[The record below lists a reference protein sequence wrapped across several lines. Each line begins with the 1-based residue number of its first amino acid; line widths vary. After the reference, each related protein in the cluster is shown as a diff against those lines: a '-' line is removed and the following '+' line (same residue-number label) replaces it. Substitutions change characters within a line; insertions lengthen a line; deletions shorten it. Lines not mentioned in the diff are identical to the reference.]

1 MGTIIAMGGGHL
13 SNLETFT
20 MDTYI
25 VKATGKNNPKAL
37 FIPTASGDSKEY
49 IDSFNEV
56 YGKKLGCRT
65 DSLLL
70 VGNNKTNE
78 EIKDKILSTD
88 LIYVGG
94 GDTAKMMD
102 IWRSKKVDLYLK
114 EAYEKGIVL
123 SGLSAGSICWF
134 KYGHSD
140 SNTIRNSKGWW
151 DYTQVEGIGLIDA
164 IHCPHYNEKGRDGF
178 DDMMKSQN
186 LTGIALENNC
196 ALVVKDNKF
205 RILKSDLN
213 AKAYKL
219 TNNNG
224 TVSKELIEN
233 SDFKDID

>member
-20 MDTYI
+20 MDEY
-25 VKATGKNNPKAL
+25 VVNATGKKNPKAL

-49 IDSFNEV
+49 IDSFHEV

-70 VGNNKTNE
+70 VGDNLADD

-94 GDTAKMMD
+94 GDTAKMMG
-102 IWRSKKVDLYLK
+102 IWKSKKVDEYLK
-114 EAYEKGIVL
+114 EAYERGSVL

-140 SNTIRNSKGWW
+140 SNAVRNSNGCW

-164 IHCPHYNEKGRDGF
+164 IHCPHYNEQGREGF
-178 DDMMKSQN
+178 DEMMKTQN

-196 ALVVKDNKF
+196 AFVVKDNKF
-205 RILKSDLN
+205 RILKGDLN
-213 AKAYKL
+213 AKAYKF
-219 TNNNG
+219 TNKNG
-224 TVSKELIEN
+224 KVLKELIEN
-233 SDFKDID
+233 RDFKNID